1 MRRSKKMLFII
12 LALFVTS
19 LAAGCGSTSSTSS
32 NDQKNASS
40 TKQEK
45 AVTLTVSAAA
55 SLKDSMNEIKQL
67 YTKEHPNIAITYNF
81 GASGTLQQQIE
92 QGAPADIFMSAA
104 TKQMDELK
112 SKNLLV
118 NDTVKNLLQ
127 NDVVLIVPKDSS
139 NIKTFDDLATDKAQK
154 IALGE
159 PKSVPVGQYSQ
170 EILTNLKLMDKVQP
184 KAIYGKD
191 VKEVLTW
198 VETGNV
204 DAGIVYKTDALV
216 SKKVNIV
223 ATAPETSHK
232 TVIYPA
238 AVVKASKNP
247 TQAKDFLKF
256 LSSDKAKAVFQKY
269 GFKLGK

>member
-1 MRRSKKMLFII
+1 MKKLKKS
-12 LALFVTS
+12 LVLVLVLLVT
-19 LAAGCGSTSSTSS
+19 AMAVGCGTQSSS
-32 NDQKNASS
+32 QKKSESS

-67 YTKEHPNIAITYNF
+67 YAKEHSNVTITYNF

-92 QGAPADIFMSAA
+92 QGAPADVFISAA
-104 TKQMDELK
+104 TKQMNALK
-112 SKNLLV
+112 DKNLLV
-118 NDTVKNLLQ
+118 NDTVTNLLK
-127 NDVVLIVPKDSS
+127 NDVVLIVPKNSSS
-139 NIKTFDDLATDKAQK
+139 NVKSFNDLASDKVK
-154 IALGE
+154 KVALGE
-159 PKSVPVGQYSQ
+159 TKSVPVGQYSQ
-170 EILTNLKLMDKVQP
+170 EILTNLKLIDKVQP

-223 ATAPETSHK
+223 ATASENSHK
-232 TVIYPA
+232 AVVYPA
-238 AVVKASKNP
+238 AVIKASKNP